1 MRIKLSQLRKIIQEE
16 VNRSTIILE
25 DQPSRAG
32 SWSGQQKETPAQL
45 DSLKAKATKIEPRKL
60 KPSEEAIRLIKK
72 HEGFRKRVYDDK
84 IDTEEATGPWI
95 VSFGYDPI
103 TGVPIGP
110 DPLSGRLGGK
120 KFDITNF
127 SDTQRMSKTRGVPTV
142 GYGFALNTADKLR
155 KWSKHLGGAGPYSEP
170 QFGLGGNP
178 FGSQDII
185 PEELILRRDM
195 SEAEAD
201 RTLREMLPEYYIPIR
216 RSLEVPITQ
225 DQFDALV
232 SRAWNEGAAGKTILA
247 AVDLLNADF
256 GLSWLEAG
264 KAGRFNEDGS
274 RQRAE
279 RNKMLSWRTA

>member
-1 MRIKLSQLRKIIQEE
+1 
-16 VNRSTIILE
+16 
-25 DQPSRAG
+25 
-32 SWSGQQKETPAQL
+32 
-45 DSLKAKATKIEPRKL
+45 
-60 KPSEEAIRLIKK
+60 
-72 HEGFRKRVYDDK
+72 
-84 IDTEEATGPWI
+84 
-95 VSFGYDPI
+95 
-103 TGVPIGP
+103 
-110 DPLSGRLGGK
+110 
-120 KFDITNF
+120 
-127 SDTQRMSKTRGVPTV
+127 
-142 GYGFALNTADKLR
+142 
-155 KWSKHLGGAGPYSEP
+155 
-170 QFGLGGNP
+170 
-178 FGSQDII
+178 
-185 PEELILRRDM
+185 M